1 MIILILLLFNV
12 VLSAIEIN
20 EKLIRVNEWHD
31 IPITGADYEESLI
44 DFHLFATCEKFSV
57 LFKTEPEGSSRFEF
71 SYYDVTLKKID
82 VQSVGNQ
89 IEIPET
95 PKVLG
100 SCRENNRKILRVK
113 IRTTNDT
120 IIFKIDDQV
129 IRRPFD
135 SSLHKVRI
143 LIPQSV
149 ACCLIRALFLS
160 NADLDAY
167 TSVSTRFVTS
177 SRIASKRLLE
187 VFDLSSTPPPIATSA
202 TPPTTDPNKWSKF
215 TLGKNPTV
223 SSSTAEPKPE
233 SSWTHAVNK
242 EWSITFV
249 LCSIIVCTI
258 MLFLAVFGTFTVFYL
273 MTKPRGG
280 KSPYSID
287 A

>member
-12 VLSAIEIN
+12 VLS
-20 EKLIRVNEWHD
+20 KLIRVNEWHD
-31 IPITGADYEESLI
+31 IPIHGTDYEEALI

-57 LFKTEPEGSSRFEF
+57 LFKTEDGESSRFEF

-82 VQSVGNQ
+82 VQSIGNNGV
-89 IEIPET
+89 EVPDT
-95 PKVLG
+95 PKMLG
-100 SCRENNRKILRVK
+100 TCRENNRKILRIK

-120 IIFKIDDQV
+120 ITFKIDDQL

-135 SSLHKVRI
+135 SSLHQIKI

-160 NADLDAY
+160 NSDLDAY

-177 SRIASKRLLE
+177 KSASRRILE
-187 VFDLSSTPPPIATSA
+187 VFESSSSTPF
-202 TPPTTDPNKWSKF
+202 PTTPTTPFTTSDPNKWSKF
-215 TLGKNPTV
+215 TLGKNPTE
-223 SSSTAEPKPE
+223 SSTSEPKPE
-233 SSWTHAVNK
+233 GSWTHSVNK

-249 LCSIIVCTI
+249 LCSIVVCTI

-280 KSPYSID
+280 KSPYSVD

>member
-1 MIILILLLFNV
+1 ML
-12 VLSAIEIN
+12 
-20 EKLIRVNEWHD
+20 
-31 IPITGADYEESLI
+31 
-44 DFHLFATCEKFSV
+44 FSV

-113 IRTTNDT
+113 K
-120 IIFKIDDQV
+120 IIFFSILDSHYKRHNNLQNRRPV

-223 SSSTAEPKPE
+223 SSTPLNRNPKAHGP
-233 SSWTHAVNK
+233 
-242 EWSITFV
+242 
-249 LCSIIVCTI
+249 
-258 MLFLAVFGTFTVFYL
+258 M
-273 MTKPRGG
+273 R
-280 KSPYSID
+280 
-287 A
+287 